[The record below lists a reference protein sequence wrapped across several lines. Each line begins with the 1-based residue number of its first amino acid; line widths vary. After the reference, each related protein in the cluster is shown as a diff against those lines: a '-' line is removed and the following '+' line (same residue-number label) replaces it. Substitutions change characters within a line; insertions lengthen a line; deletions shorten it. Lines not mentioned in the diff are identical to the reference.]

1 MNGPCFLSL
10 GWAATGTA
18 ENGGPWE
25 PPILTLGSLRGAAST
40 QRPCRHHP
48 QSPPSPHPPTGVRGT
63 LEAGAGP
70 CSGNPGRRRV
80 SCCGPS
86 QPYPTP
92 GLGVCLGPTV
102 TAKGEGPEGTLMGA
116 AAAGKEKPAPH
127 ASCLASTLAEGGA
140 RGRRWGK
147 GPRPLSDTSVENMK
161 KSLRLNLG
169 NNVECDVGRGTGAV
183 VTQRLLCASVT
194 KAP

>member
-1 MNGPCFLSL
+1 MVLPSPTPPL
-10 GWAATGTA
+10 GWACV
-18 ENGGPWE
+18 
-25 PPILTLGSLRGAAST
+25 SV
-40 QRPCRHHP
+40 
-48 QSPPSPHPPTGVRGT
+48 PPSPPR
-63 LEAGAGP
+63 E
-70 CSGNPGRRRV
+70 R
-80 SCCGPS
+80 GPS
-86 QPYPTP
+86 W
-92 GLGVCLGPTV
+92 GP
-102 TAKGEGPEGTLMGA
+102 

-169 NNVECDVGRGTGAV
+169 NNVECDTGRGTGAV

-194 KAP
+194 KAPQSVFAKPPERRLSLSPLWDDIHSLHLCQCRAFSPPLHLSRAPRNSPPSPSLEPG